1 MTTTS
6 GLTSGPFGPR
16 AIPGAVSI
24 MCTCSSVTDPTI
36 SVFDP
41 ARIISA
47 LEGDPDETSVALNP
61 RAIAIA
67 ESYGAVWRAD
77 LR

>member
-1 MTTTS
+1 
-6 GLTSGPFGPR
+6 
-16 AIPGAVSI
+16 
-24 MCTCSSVTDPTI
+24 MCICSSVTDPTI

-61 RAIAIA
+61 RAIAIIA
-67 ESYGAVWRAD
+67 TKTPTVPAIPITATMDEVHRTRT
-77 LR
+77 LRKL